1 MVKIRGKKPKEIKTL
16 NMDDNI
22 QWTEAQIGKTSK

>member
-16 NMDDNI
+16 NMDDI
-22 QWTEAQIGKTSK
+22 QWAEAQIGKTSK